1 MPETKLLIYSELE
14 FYKTHSYFNEGD
26 AGIDLIFP
34 NEIII
39 KAGET
44 KLIDLQIKTQMID
57 IKTHNYIS
65 YLLIPRSSIYKTPLR
80 MSNSLGLIDSG
91 YTGNIKVAVDNIK
104 NEDYIIKANQR
115 LFQII
120 NPSCKS
126 LSLEIVDSL
135 RITQRGTKGF
145 GSTN

>member
-1 MPETKLLIYSELE
+1 MSETKLLIYSELD
-14 FYKTHSYFNEGD
+14 FYKTHTYFNEGD

-34 NEIII
+34 NDITI

-44 KLIDLQIKTQMID
+44 KLIDLQLKTQMID
-57 IKTHNYIS
+57 IKTNKYIS

-80 MSNSLGLIDSG
+80 MSNSFGLIDSG

-104 NEDYIIKANQR
+104 NEDYIIKSNQR

-120 NPSCKS
+120 NASCKS
-126 LSLEIVDSL
+126 ISLENVSSL
-135 RITQRGTKGF
+135 RITQRGNNGF